1 MHAIA
6 LKHPLTI
13 YYIETNNNP
22 FIVPKATIASDMFP
36 EYLRD
41 KNIKNILLSSACQID
56 SLPANDVVLFA
67 TNKYELE
74 TDSCLKLNAKR
85 FSINCRTTTGLL
97 DRLPVKKIAG
107 AAASESLDLNT
118 CLMLNV
124 SKK

>member
-1 MHAIA
+1 MHVIA

-13 YYIETNNNP
+13 YYIETNNKP
-22 FIVPKATIASDMFP
+22 FIVPKATITSDMFP

-56 SLPANDVVLFA
+56 SLPTNDVVLFA

-74 TDSCLKLNAKR
+74 TDSCMKLNAKR

-97 DRLPVKKIAG
+97 DELPVKKIAG

-118 CLMLNV
+118 CLMLNI